1 MAEGCA
7 SAGGHRA
14 SSQET
19 LGESETPDLGTQAGD
34 GQWGSRCWL
43 ALSAR
48 GAEANRTR
56 RQLASRS
63 RCGLASSGVVR
74 LVSELAGSSGRA
86 EAQLLPGTVAGHTT
100 GSRRKAG
107 ASRAPPGLEELAQ
120 KHGSAGKALGSLAH
134 RLVQA
139 DWETDTDT
147 NQPSAPEP
155 ARRIPRTI
163 RRYR

>member
-34 GQWGSRCWL
+34 GQWGSCCWL

-120 KHGSAGKALGSLAH
+120 KHGSAGKALGSPCTPFSSG
-134 RLVQA
+134 RLG
-139 DWETDTDT
+139 
-147 NQPSAPEP
+147 N
-155 ARRIPRTI
+155 RH
-163 RRYR
+163 